1 MINLILPDQLQELHA
16 LGAILSSVPDR
27 EAAGRTLVARLS
39 AVLDVP
45 AVLIE
50 GRAGS
55 WQAVATERNVPAAAV
70 LGGAWQAA
78 VRTDEYEHV
87 VTDVALAGRERWT
100 CLSLRGPGGKALV
113 LAFAGDWTLSV
124 KLLLEFAEA
133 LSTALAPAMAQPARH
148 SNAGLT
154 AAYALAR
161 RLARTNDRDKLYQLI
176 VNACARAVGARKAS
190 LSVYDDEERALVI
203 AATSGY
209 PAILVK
215 HLRFPPGIG
224 IIGSVFLSRRP
235 LRVDD
240 IRTQLALAKPRLR
253 YRTPS
258 FMSVPLLGVGGAL
271 GVVSV
276 ADRRTG
282 EPFERRDLGTIRG
295 LAGVAALALDRMR
308 AIERSQ
314 TVTREAAIDM
324 LTGLFNRRHFMQ
336 RLEEELERARR
347 QGAPLTAVMLDVDNF
362 KQLNDRLGHPGGDA
376 VLRVV
381 GDVLRRSVRLFDVCA
396 RFGGD
401 EFAILMPGSSSDSSA
416 QIAERIRR
424 DVEGSRPLIG
434 PWSDELRV
442 TASIGIATGTGT
454 SGEDLIARADEALYA
469 AKRDG
474 KNRVRRSPDTARL

>member
-1 MINLILPDQLQELHA
+1 VD
-16 LGAILSSVPDR
+16 
-27 EAAGRTLVARLS
+27 
-39 AVLDVP
+39 
-45 AVLIE
+45 
-50 GRAGS
+50 
-55 WQAVATERNVPAAAV
+55 
-70 LGGAWQAA
+70 
-78 VRTDEYEHV
+78 
-87 VTDVALAGRERWT
+87 
-100 CLSLRGPGGKALV
+100 
-113 LAFAGDWTLSV
+113 
-124 KLLLEFAEA
+124 
-133 LSTALAPAMAQPARH
+133 
-148 SNAGLT
+148 
-154 AAYALAR
+154 
-161 RLARTNDRDKLYQLI
+161 
-176 VNACARAVGARKAS
+176 ARKAS
-190 LSVYDDEERALVI
+190 LAVYDEEEHALVI

-240 IRTQLALAKPRLR
+240 IRAQLTRAKPRLR

-258 FMSVPLLGVGGAL
+258 FVSVPLLGVAGTL

-282 EPFERRDLGTIRG
+282 EPFERRDLGTMRG

-314 TVTREAAIDM
+314 AVTREAAIDT

-401 EFAILMPGSSSDSSA
+401 EFAILMPGSGSDSSA
-416 QIAERIRR
+416 QIAERIRE

-434 PWSDELRV
+434 PWSDDLRV
-442 TASIGIATGTGT
+442 TASIGIATGTGI

-474 KNRVRRSPDTARL
+474 KNRVRRGP